1 MLQGALGYKDVKKAI
16 RMHVDEEDKTKLEKL
31 REDEMSPLLN
41 MYEKA
46 QVFINESG
54 LYSLILKSKKEE
66 AKGLQVKCCHRSDGQ
81 ENM

>member
-1 MLQGALGYKDVKKAI
+1 MKQAI
-16 RMHVDEEDKTKLEKL
+16 PKHVDDDNKQKLENL
-31 REDEMSPLLN
+31 RVVETTPLLN
-41 MYEKA
+41 TCEKA